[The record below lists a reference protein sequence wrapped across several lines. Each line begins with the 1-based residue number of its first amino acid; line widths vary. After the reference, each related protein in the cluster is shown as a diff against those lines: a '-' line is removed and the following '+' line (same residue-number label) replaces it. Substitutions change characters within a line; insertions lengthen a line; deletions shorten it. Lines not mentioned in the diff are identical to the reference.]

1 MMNLHVE
8 SMCAHL
14 WGDRAENAG
23 SSSDEVSNE
32 QGEARQAEEEETR
45 RTGTDDGVQH
55 ILMTHTHTNMLIG
68 NKQQF
73 PHWYHYPSITAL
85 TWYRNKQLFS
95 IRTKTEYLSQY
106 VHSQMGFL
114 DLEWARGLI
123 SVDGGKQKY
132 FVNGPPHERHG
143 RVKAFSSNR

>member
-1 MMNLHVE
+1 MLKVCVRT
-8 SMCAHL
+8 S
-14 WGDRAENAG
+14 
-23 SSSDEVSNE
+23 
-32 QGEARQAEEEETR
+32 EETEL
-45 RTGTDDGVQH
+45 RTQAAAVMKSPTSKVKPGRPRKKKRDEQERMMVFNTSWWH
-55 ILMTHTHTNMLIG
+55 TRTHTHTNMLIG